1 MFLHEK
7 TSLYEECDCFAVW
20 LFRKDLKESQ
30 PLAHWPCLQGL
41 VCYTFVIGRKE
52 KIRTHFQFG
61 KSGSD
66 CTGLVPVAGVEPAR
80 PCGHGILNPGRL
92 PIPPHRHG
100 NNRNSISD
108 FRSKVKGAIQII
120 PKYRDN
126 GRLCGEADARSAD
139 NGRERKPRQSDE
151 NHD

>member
-1 MFLHEK
+1 MMFFFENDFHTDAICLSDFLNAVRMENCHALFK
-7 TSLYEECDCFAVW
+7 VCHAVW
-20 LFRKDLKESQ
+20 QCAIPTSKKTAVAAMPYLHDI
-30 PLAHWPCLQGL
+30 AATTGL
-41 VCYTFVIGRKE
+41 
-52 KIRTHFQFG
+52 
-61 KSGSD
+61 SN
-66 CTGLVPVAGVEPAR
+66 LVPVAGVEPAR

-139 NGRERKPRQSDE
+139 NGGARKPRQSDE
-151 NHD
+151 KHE